1 MFAYG
6 GFYKVIGGTVV
17 SKTPMTLIA
26 GLVGIEI
33 DKKNR
38 FMRPKIGWIVSESNH
53 KNFAEKVTEGQELIA
68 SKIPE
73 ELKQIDYLPQI
84 CIQFINDFD
93 IPEWL
98 NTVKIDHIILRLYK
112 KPTPKELKAK
122 ESLLRKICHDRDIHV
137 NSNDYMNDCIISTK
151 KSFAPDDYVYT
162 LETLSG
168 YERVHPS
175 YYNEHQQY
183 LDDCSSKAVN
193 PNNLPDL
200 RMIVEFIV
208 EKDGS
213 ISNIKV
219 KEDSN
224 AHPEHYEEAKHI
236 IMGMPKWKPAYI
248 ENKDGSKRYVRF
260 KIKEI
265 ITVF

>member
-112 KPTPKELKAK
+112 KPTPKELKTK
-122 ESLLRKICHDRDIHV
+122 ESLLR
-137 NSNDYMNDCIISTK
+137 
-151 KSFAPDDYVYT
+151 
-162 LETLSG
+162 
-168 YERVHPS
+168 
-175 YYNEHQQY
+175 
-183 LDDCSSKAVN
+183 
-193 PNNLPDL
+193 
-200 RMIVEFIV
+200 
-208 EKDGS
+208 KDGS

-224 AHPEHYEEAKHI
+224 AHPEHYEEAKRI